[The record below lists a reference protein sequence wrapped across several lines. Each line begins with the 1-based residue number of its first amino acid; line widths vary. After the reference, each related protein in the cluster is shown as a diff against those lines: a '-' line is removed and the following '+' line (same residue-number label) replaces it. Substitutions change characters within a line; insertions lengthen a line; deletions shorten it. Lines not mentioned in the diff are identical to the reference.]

1 MNVIFFAL
9 ANTLIWTFL
18 TVRWK
23 NLRLKGLSPLSS
35 YGLVSAG
42 LPLWIITL
50 IIMSQQYS
58 IVHTSKYIL
67 LVVLWIAPVII
78 SNLSDLYLIKLKPL
92 SELKVYKFAFAALIG
107 VLVDLLI
114 FKTAFSYFT
123 IIAISLFFT
132 SGIFLSRNGI
142 KKISEISL
150 SKELLILLSLSIISV
165 IMAFTYKAGLLIQ
178 SHPVVHGMILQ
189 ISSHTILLAI
199 SFSAM
204 RKDFFKGILKVKDL
218 FIFGF
223 LVYIYTVFEAF
234 IFKALP
240 ASTVIMLGILNL
252 VIFAAYDLKKGEFRL
267 TPQIYIAGALAIAG
281 IIVTGFI

>member
-78 SNLSDLYLIKLKPL
+78 SNLSDLYLIKL
-92 SELKVYKFAFAALIG
+92 
-107 VLVDLLI
+107 
-114 FKTAFSYFT
+114 
-123 IIAISLFFT
+123 
-132 SGIFLSRNGI
+132 
-142 KKISEISL
+142 
-150 SKELLILLSLSIISV
+150 ILL
-165 IMAFTYKAGLLIQ
+165 
-178 SHPVVHGMILQ
+178 
-189 ISSHTILLAI
+189 
-199 SFSAM
+199 
-204 RKDFFKGILKVKDL
+204 
-218 FIFGF
+218 
-223 LVYIYTVFEAF
+223 
-234 IFKALP
+234 
-240 ASTVIMLGILNL
+240 
-252 VIFAAYDLKKGEFRL
+252 
-267 TPQIYIAGALAIAG
+267 
-281 IIVTGFI
+281 